1 MDLKQKFIQKYDKNP
16 EVSVFAPGRANI
28 IGEHTDYN
36 HGFVLPFAIG
46 QGIQFL
52 AAANDTNFIHI
63 WADDLGESVTLDL
76 QNIDTT
82 HQNGWVKFVLQI
94 LDVLKS
100 TPLSGFDLV
109 FGGHLPIGAGISSSS
124 ALTCGFVAVL
134 NQISSLNMGA
144 DDMMWAAIHAERGYG
159 VQGGIMDQFSIIN
172 GKKGH
177 AMLLD
182 CASNAANHIDLHMD
196 GYTFYL
202 FNTNVKHNLLH
213 TDYNLRRK
221 ECETAVAT
229 LVDHGFEIQSL
240 RDLNVGDLS
249 RILPHLDATL
259 YQRASYVIEENQRVM
274 DAIDAFESQDFAAL
288 GQLLYESHNGLSQK
302 YEVSCPELDTLVG
315 LTQNINTILGARMM
329 GGGFGGCTINLVK
342 GKLHATTISQIK
354 ADYFNLYG
362 IHADIFEVFP
372 SDGIMEYGLIKD
384 GGKK

>member
-1 MDLKQKFIQKYDKNP
+1 MDLKQKFIQKYHKNP

-36 HGFVLPFAIG
+36 NGFVLPFAIG

-52 AAANDTNFIHI
+52 ASPNDTQLIKI
-63 WADDLGESVTLDL
+63 WAENLNESVTLDL
-76 QNIDTT
+76 KNLDTA
-82 HQNGWVKFVLQI
+82 HQYGWAKFVIQI
-94 LDVLKS
+94 FAVLKDK
-100 TPLSGFDLV
+100 PIKGFDMV
-109 FGGHLPIGAGISSSS
+109 FGGNLPIGAGISSSS

-144 DDMMWAAIHAERGYG
+144 DDMMWTAIHAERGYG

-213 TDYNLRRK
+213 TDYNQRRK

-240 RDLNVGDLS
+240 RDLNVDDLS
-249 RILPHLDATL
+249 RILPLLDSTL
-259 YQRASYVIEENQRVM
+259 YHRASFVIEENQRVM
-274 DAIDAFESQDFAAL
+274 DAIKSFENADFEPL
-288 GQLLYESHNGLSQK
+288 GQLIYQSHEGLSQK
-302 YEVSCPELDTLVG
+302 YEVSCSELDTLVE
-315 LTQNINTILGARMM
+315 LAKSIDEVLGARMM

-342 GKLHATTISQIK
+342 GKLSDSTISKIK
-354 ADYFNLYG
+354 SDYFNIYG
-362 IHADIFEVFP
+362 IEADVFEVNP
-372 SDGIMEYGLIKD
+372 SDGILQKGRD
-384 GGKK
+384 